1 MQTKKVLI
9 FSMEKQETYQKAR
22 DKTATGDHDESGDV
36 FKFLGKICLK
46 IRTQQMNNVYETG
59 EWPKD
64 FTEIKM
70 IALNA

>member
-1 MQTKKVLI
+1 V
-9 FSMEKQETYQKAR
+9 R

-36 FKFLGKICLK
+36 FKFVGEICLK
-46 IRTQQMNNVYETG
+46 IRTQQMNNIYETG

-70 IALNA
+70 IAFSA